1 MEDPEKFQELCDFV
15 SLLPYG
21 QRLLDQSEKN
31 VSLSMF
37 SLSLPRI
44 PNLLQRLA
52 PVKKLFADNCPLLSC
67 LPETLGQLAKLNTI
81 QINCCHS
88 LTSLP
93 ETVGQLTTE
102 LKVLSIIDCAQFTRL
117 PESIGQSSALTEIYI
132 YKCGLI
138 GLPKS
143 TGQLK
148 ALTLLTI
155 TDCPVFTHLPESVGQ
170 LSALTKMKITSCPA
184 FKYLP
189 DTVGAITTLIDLDLA
204 YSGITHFPTTLWL
217 LPELQWIVLCKTGVT
232 EIMGFVRDP
241 RSDLHIIQPDYSRT
255 RVCSY
260 RSVILT
266 TILCMRRRRR
276 HMPDELWLKVVEDY
290 AEKFRFPV

>member
-1 MEDPEKFQELCDFV
+1 MEDPKEFQELCDFV

-31 VSLSMF
+31 ASLLLYNLIS
-37 SLSLPRI
+37 PRI
-44 PNLLQRLA
+44 PNLLQWLA
-52 PVKKLFADNCPLLSC
+52 PVIKLFAEHCLLLSC
-67 LPETLGQLAKLNTI
+67 LPETLGQLTKLNTI

-93 ETVGQLTTE
+93 ETVGQLTE
-102 LKVLSIIDCAQFTRL
+102 LRFLSIMNCTLFTRL
-117 PESIGQSSALTEIYI
+117 PESTGQLLALTEIFI

-143 TGQLK
+143 IGQLK
-148 ALTLLTI
+148 ALMILTI
-155 TDCPVFTHLPESVGQ
+155 TSCPMFTHLPESVGQ

-189 DTVGAITTLIDLDLA
+189 DTVGAITTLTVLHLA
-204 YSGITHFPTTLWL
+204 HSGITHLPTTLWL
-217 LPELQWIVLCKTGVT
+217 LPELQWITLGKTGVT

-241 RSDLHIIQPDYSRT
+241 RSDSQVIQPDFRRIS
-255 RVCSY
+255 VCSY

-266 TILCMRRRRR
+266 AILCMRRRRR